1 MKKGK
6 GKKIMVEE
14 NLLEPILEQ
23 ISRLEPG
30 RSEDLRLRESDLV
43 VALRPELTELR
54 ERVSTVSE
62 LARILESFIHE
73 IRPETKTMR
82 FANNIRLLLTDF
94 LYTEHTP
101 PPGWARRLFH
111 PTDVAEVRKL
121 LVMEIEKRPKI
132 LSMDELV
139 EKLWPDIC
147 KQLGRGVAASKITE
161 VIATASRV
169 SKSSVASAIKR
180 KQSERDHQTEILKE
194 IERIGDARNEKY
206 E

>member
-1 MKKGK
+1 MEKGK
-6 GKKIMVEE
+6 GKKTMVEE

-43 VALRPELTELR
+43 VALRPELNDLR
-54 ERVSTVSE
+54 RRVSTVSE
-62 LARILESFIHE
+62 LARILESLIHE

-82 FANNIRLLLTDF
+82 LANNIRLLLADF

-111 PTDVAEVRKL
+111 PTDVAELRKL
-121 LVMEIEKRPKI
+121 LLMEIEKRPKI
-132 LSMDELV
+132 LSIDELV

-180 KQSERDHQTEILKE
+180 KKCGSDHQTESWKI
-194 IERIGDARNEKY
+194 RRNCH
-206 E
+206 

>member
-1 MKKGK
+1 M
-6 GKKIMVEE
+6 
-14 NLLEPILEQ
+14 
-23 ISRLEPG
+23 RL
-30 RSEDLRLRESDLV
+30 
-43 VALRPELTELR
+43 
-54 ERVSTVSE
+54 
-62 LARILESFIHE
+62 
-73 IRPETKTMR
+73 
-82 FANNIRLLLTDF
+82 ANNIRLLLTDF
-94 LYTEHTP
+94 SYTEHTP

-121 LVMEIEKRPKI
+121 LIMEIEKRPKI

-147 KQLGRGVAASKITE
+147 KQMGRGVAASTITE

-169 SKSSVASAIKR
+169 SKSAVASAIKR
-180 KQSERDHQTEILKE
+180 KQSQRDHQTEILKE